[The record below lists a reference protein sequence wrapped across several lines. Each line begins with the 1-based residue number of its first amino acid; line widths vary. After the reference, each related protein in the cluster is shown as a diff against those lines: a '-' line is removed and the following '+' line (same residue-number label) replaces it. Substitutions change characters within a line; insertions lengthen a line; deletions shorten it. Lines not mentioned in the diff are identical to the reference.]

1 MPRAMKY
8 VLTIAMFILGFSVD
22 CAFAQPTKVVSL
34 DVEIKAQPVTESMT
48 VKTEIALTGVAPGT
62 YRAIF
67 TQPTKVSRFIDK
79 ATGQT
84 VTHRFLPIPGVGEE
98 TGYKFIEFDLS
109 LAAANQ
115 TLLIEYEYDRQSFAG
130 YDPNPSTNDNLHL
143 GQITKRSI
151 YSSHLYYYPEMFGG
165 SQKAKIAFDIPKG
178 WRAVSS
184 GELVSEIPLADDR
197 VQMIYVA
204 NFSSGRLPYSISI
217 AEYQELK
224 FKFANRL
231 PVSIY
236 FAAQDSHFAQE
247 KIAAIESKILPFLE
261 NLMGD
266 FPFPSLKIIE
276 VFPWEGN
283 TGLAA
288 RGVVMLSQKLWFA
301 DDLGTDLSK
310 LPATV
315 LVDEI
320 AHQWNFYG
328 TQLPTSLAEGVSQ
341 FTDTMFVEF
350 MQGLAAYDKE
360 IQRLRDGYTKIA
372 SLLDALNGLYGKG
385 LTLEQAA
392 AELKMTPIQVAP
404 YWAYAPVGE
413 LPITDPEVFPALYF
427 LKGALAIDALKRE
440 MGEKLFLAGMKAVF
454 SSKTDHLWTLEEFKK
469 VFEQQSGKDLTSFI
483 DKWYYQ
489 KGL

>member
-1 MPRAMKY
+1 
-8 VLTIAMFILGFSVD
+8 MFILGFSVD
-22 CAFAQPTKVVSL
+22 CAFAQPTKLS
-34 DVEIKAQPVTESMT
+34 K
-48 VKTEIALTGVAPGT
+48 
-62 YRAIF
+62 
-67 TQPTKVSRFIDK
+67 FIDK
-79 ATGQT
+79 VTGQIIN
-84 VTHRFLPIPGVGEE
+84 HRFLQIPGVEEE
-98 TGYKFIEFDLS
+98 TGYKIIEFDLS

-115 TLLIEYEYDRQSFAG
+115 TLLIEYGYDRKSFAG
-130 YDPNPSTNDNLHL
+130 YAPNPTTNDNLHL

-184 GELVSEIPLADDR
+184 GELVFETPLADDR
-197 VQMIYVA
+197 IQIIYDA
-204 NFSSGRLPYSISI
+204 NFSSGRLPYPISI

-231 PVSIY
+231 PVSIF
-236 FAAQDSHFAQE
+236 FAASDTHFAQE

-288 RGVVMLSQKLWFA
+288 RGIVMLSQTLWFA
-301 DDLGTDLSK
+301 DDLGADLSK

-328 TQLPTSLAEGVSQ
+328 TQLPNFLAEGMSQ
-341 FTDTMFVEF
+341 FIDTMFIEF
-350 MQGLAAYDKE
+350 IQGLAAYDKE
-360 IQRLRDGYTKIA
+360 IKRLRDGYTKIA
-372 SLLDALNGLYGKG
+372 SLLTALNGFYGKG
-385 LTLEQAA
+385 LTLEQVA
-392 AELKMTPIQVAP
+392 AELKMTPAQVAP

-413 LPITDPEVFPALYF
+413 LPITDPKVFPALYF
-427 LKGALAIDALKRE
+427 LKGALAIDALKKE
-440 MGEKLFLAGMKAVF
+440 IDEKSFLAGMKAVF
-454 SSKTDHLWTLEEFKK
+454 ASKTNHLWSLEEFKK

-489 KGL
+489 KGLL